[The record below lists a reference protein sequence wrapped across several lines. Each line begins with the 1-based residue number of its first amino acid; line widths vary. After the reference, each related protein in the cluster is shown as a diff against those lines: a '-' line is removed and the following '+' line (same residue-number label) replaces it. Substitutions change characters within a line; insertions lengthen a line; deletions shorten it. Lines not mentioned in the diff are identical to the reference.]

1 MQHIL
6 YHPSKIYVPLVDP
19 PLRDLLNE
27 VSQMVIVDGVA
38 IEELL
43 KKSGSPLLKFMD
55 EVVWCIVRMYSAQKD
70 TTTNGEYGPTFKAMD
85 KKNTKMNHTKWSKVE
100 YSGTHLHLTPSP
112 KVA

>member
-55 EVVWCIVRMYSAQKD
+55 EVV
-70 TTTNGEYGPTFKAMD
+70 
-85 KKNTKMNHTKWSKVE
+85 
-100 YSGTHLHLTPSP
+100 
-112 KVA
+112 